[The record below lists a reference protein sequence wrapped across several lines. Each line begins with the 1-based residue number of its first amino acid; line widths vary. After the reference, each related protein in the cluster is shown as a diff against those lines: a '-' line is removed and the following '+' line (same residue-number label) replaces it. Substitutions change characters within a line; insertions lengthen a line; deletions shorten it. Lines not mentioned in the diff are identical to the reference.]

1 MRIRWTSPAL
11 SDLSLLQEY
20 IAEDSPVAA
29 RRIVQSIRA
38 EVNNL
43 AAFPAM
49 GRQGRV
55 AETRELVVNKGRH
68 IVVYRVRNQVI
79 EIVAMIDARRQWPE
93 GF

>member
-11 SDLSLLQEY
+11 SDLSFLQEY

-29 RRIVQSIRA
+29 HRIVQGIRA
-38 EVNNL
+38 EVGNL
-43 AAFPAM
+43 ASFPAM
-49 GRQGRV
+49 GRHGRV

-68 IVVYRVRNQVI
+68 IVVYRLRNQVI
-79 EIVAMIDARRQWPE
+79 EIVGVIDARRQWPE